1 MENKIELVL
10 DSDPMDTKEIL
21 EKKSLA
27 EEVAPAPALEIS
39 SLTPEEQKMV
49 SEFAKKIDIKD
60 STLILQ
66 YGASAQKKVGDFSES
81 ALKSVKTKDLG
92 EVGGMLSKLVL
103 ELKDFNEEDDK
114 KGIFG
119 LYKKPA
125 KSLAEIQSR
134 YDSVQV
140 NVDKITGEL
149 ENHQIQLMKDI
160 AVLDKMYESNLA
172 YFKEITM
179 YILAGKQRLEEVRQT
194 ELAAATEKA
203 HKTGLP
209 EDAQLARDLAS
220 QCDRFEKKIYDLELT
235 RQISIQMAP
244 QIRLIQSND
253 SLMVEKIQSSIVNT
267 IPLWKSQIVLALG
280 LINSQNAINA
290 QREVTEMTNQLLRK
304 NADAL
309 KIGTIEATKESE
321 RAVVDIETLQYTNQ
335 ALITTL
341 DEVLQIQDQGR
352 VKRREAE
359 KELSKIE
366 NELKQKL
373 LQIKG

>member
-10 DSDPMDTKEIL
+10 DSDPADAKDIIDP
-21 EKKSLA
+21 KPA
-27 EEVAPAPALEIS
+27 PGEVTPAPALEMA

-49 SEFAKKIDIKD
+49 SEFAKKIDIND

-103 ELKDFNEEDDK
+103 ELKDFNEEEDK
-114 KGIFG
+114 KGFLG
-119 LYKKPA
+119 FFKKPA

-179 YILAGKQRLEEVRQT
+179 YILAGKQRLEEVRKT
-194 ELAAATEKA
+194 DLAEATEKA
-203 HKTGLP
+203 HTTGLP
-209 EDAQLARDLAS
+209 EDAQAARDLAS

-253 SLMVEKIQSSIVNT
+253 SLMMEKIQSSIVNT

-290 QREVTEMTNQLLRK
+290 QREVTDMTNQLLRK

-309 KIGTIEATKESE
+309 KIGTIEAAKESE

-341 DEVLQIQDQGR
+341 DEVLQIQDEGR

-359 KELSKIE
+359 KELGKIE

>member
-1 MENKIELVL
+1 MDNKIELIL
-10 DSDPMDTKEIL
+10 DSDPVN
-21 EKKSLA
+21 A
-27 EEVAPAPALEIS
+27 ESVVNPTDLVQTPKTPELLDLS
-39 SLTPEEQKMV
+39 SLSAEEQKMV
-49 SEFAKKIDIKD
+49 AEFAKRIDIKD

-66 YGASAQKKVGDFSES
+66 YGASAQKKVSDFSEA
-81 ALKSVKTKDLG
+81 ALKSVQTKDLG
-92 EVGGMLSKLVL
+92 EVGNMLTGLVA
-103 ELKDFNEEDDK
+103 ELKGFNNEEER
-114 KGIFG
+114 KGFMG
-119 LYKKPA
+119 FFKKPA
-125 KSLAEIQSR
+125 KSISEIKSR

-140 NVDKITGEL
+140 NIDKITNQL
-149 ENHQIQLMKDI
+149 ESHQIQLMKDI
-160 AVLDKMYESNLA
+160 AVLDKMYDSNLN

-179 YILAGKQRLEEVRQT
+179 YILAGKQRLDEMRKT
-194 ELAAATEKA
+194 ELAESTAKA
-203 HKTGLP
+203 HRTGLP
-209 EDAQLARDLAS
+209 EDAQNARDLAA

-253 SLMVEKIQSSIVNT
+253 SLMLEKIQSSIVNT

-280 LINSQNAINA
+280 LANSQNAIAA
-290 QREVTEMTNQLLRK
+290 QREVTDMTNELLKK

-309 KIGTIEATKESE
+309 KIGTIEAAKESE

-341 DEVLQIQDQGR
+341 DEVLQIQDDGR

-359 KELSKIE
+359 KELGRIE